1 MRIDRY
7 GEFYMKVLVIGGT
20 GHVGSEVVKELKNR
34 DADVRVL
41 VRKPDVKL
49 LPGVE
54 MVIGDLLDPVSID
67 KALQGV
73 DKLYLLNAVTPDE
86 LTQGLIAYDLAKKR
100 KLSHVVYHSV
110 FRVEKF
116 KDVPHF
122 ASKLA
127 IESAIREFDVPFTII
142 RPNYFFQNDASFR
155 EILTKNSVYP
165 NPLGL
170 VGISAVD
177 IRDIAEATAI
187 TLMTDKHF
195 GRTYNVNGPA
205 ILSGPK
211 AASIWSEVLGQ
222 EIRYAGD
229 DMDSFEEQMRQH
241 APSWAA
247 FDIRM
252 MFQGYLERGFV
263 AEDGDA
269 ATLKNLLGHEPR
281 SYEDFAHETVREWQK
296 LATSRVAA

>member
-1 MRIDRY
+1 
-7 GEFYMKVLVIGGT
+7 MKILVIGGT
-20 GHVGSEVVKELKNR
+20 GHVGSEVVKELKKR
-34 DADVRVL
+34 GADVRVL
-41 VRKPDVKL
+41 GRKPGL
-49 LPGVE
+49 ESQPGVE
-54 MVIGDLLDPVSID
+54 TVIGDLLNPVSIE
-67 KALQGV
+67 KALEGV

-86 LTQGLIAYDLAKKR
+86 LTQGLIAYNLAKKR

-110 FRVEKF
+110 FRVEHF

-142 RPNYFFQNDASFR
+142 RPNYFFQNDASFKD
-155 EILTKNSVYP
+155 ILTKMSVYP

-177 IRDIAEATAI
+177 IRDIAEAAAI
-187 TLMTDKHF
+187 SLTSDKHF
-195 GRTYNVNGPA
+195 GRTYNLNGPV

-211 AASIWSEVLGQ
+211 VASIWSEVLGK
-222 EIRYAGD
+222 EINYAGD
-229 DMDSFEEQMRQH
+229 NLDTFEEQMRKQ

-247 FDIRM
+247 FDIRT
-252 MFQGYLERGFV
+252 MFQRYLERGFV

-269 ATLKNLLGHEPR
+269 ATLTKLLGHEPR
-281 SYEDFAHETVREWQK
+281 AYEDFARETIGEWQK
-296 LATSRVAA
+296 LADSRAAA